1 MFFIEEIKKIKEDC
15 SNKIAIF
22 VDMDG
27 VIADYRFGEGENI
40 EKNVPRT
47 YLNKRAINTS
57 INILKEVNME
67 FQFVKI
73 LI

>member
-1 MFFIEEIKKIKEDC
+1 MVYKNVFYRRNKKIKEDC

-40 EKNVPRT
+40 EKKCSRN
-47 YLNKRAINTS
+47 LF
-57 INILKEVNME
+57 E
-67 FQFVKI
+67 
-73 LI
+73 